1 VGGVIVMGIGIN
13 ILGLQK
19 VKVGNFLPSLPLIIL
34 ILYLRP
40 LFHF

>member
-1 VGGVIVMGIGIN
+1 MGIAIN

-19 VKVGNFLPSLPLIIL
+19 VRVGNFLPSLPLIIL
-34 ILYLRP
+34 ILCLRP